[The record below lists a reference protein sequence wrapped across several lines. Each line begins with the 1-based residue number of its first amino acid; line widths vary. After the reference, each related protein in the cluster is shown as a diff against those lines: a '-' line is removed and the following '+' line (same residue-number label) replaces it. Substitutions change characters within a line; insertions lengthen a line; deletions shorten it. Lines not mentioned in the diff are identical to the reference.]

1 MARYIK
7 DYKIKGNADELVDAL
22 NKYILSERYQPTI
35 YNNEQV
41 YMKENDR
48 LDIPSFLKIT
58 LINDTLR
65 LEAWKP
71 QVVYRGKI
79 SGETY
84 FSGIAGLLVKEPIKK
99 RVAVI
104 EEMIKNFNNK

>member
-7 DYKIKGNADELVDAL
+7 DFKIKENADELVDRL
-22 NKYILSERYQPTI
+22 NQYILSERYQPTL
-35 YNNEQV
+35 YNNEKV

-71 QVVYRGKI
+71 QSVYRGKI

-84 FSGIAGLLVKEPIKK
+84 FSGIAGLFAKEPIKK
-99 RVAVI
+99 RVAII
-104 EEMIKNFNNK
+104 EEMIKNFNYK

>member
-7 DYKIKGNADELVDAL
+7 EFKIKENAEKLFDMI
-22 NKYILSERYQPTI
+22 NQYILSEGYKLTL

-41 YMKENDR
+41 FIKENDR

-58 LINDTLR
+58 LQNDTLR

-71 QVVYRGKI
+71 QLIYRGKF
-79 SGETY
+79 SGETHS
-84 FSGIAGLLVKEPIKK
+84 SGIAGLIVKEPIKK
-99 RVAVI
+99 RVAAI
-104 EEMIKNFNNK
+104 EEMIKKF